1 MNNFRKENR
10 IFSKKTIL
18 TLFAITALCV
28 SVSAQ
33 RQIKAPNEFSIF
45 GGGAYTFIYFQQPF
59 DGVHGISSKGFGAD
73 LGVSFTAFAGKY
85 VGFHIGLGMGTYN
98 IKALVDSFTFVTP
111 NYASAPNLFGDD
123 QPYDLY
129 TTLSGYKEK
138 HTIYFLTIPL
148 MLQFQ
153 TVPKSKSAYYSGIKK
168 SFYAMT
174 GVKLNFLIKKQYE
187 VEIEELKNIA
197 HFTQLDN
204 WAGTQIFA
212 GLGRFK
218 GNTSYGQHEIFM
230 PVFTFEA
237 GIKWFISN
245 NANLYT
251 GAYFDCGLNDPT
263 KSIRKPASNYT
274 SENKLA
280 DLSLLEFYNN
290 SFLMGVGIKL
300 RLAFFNSSKYVPCR

>member
-1 MNNFRKENR
+1 MKNFRKKIIVIWVVISAR
-10 IFSKKTIL
+10 T
-18 TLFAITALCV
+18 V

-33 RQIKAPNEFSIF
+33 RPIKVPNEFSIF
-45 GGGAYTFIYFQQPF
+45 GGGGYSFNYYQKPLR
-59 DGVHGISSKGFGAD
+59 GVHGISSKGFNAD
-73 LGVSFTAFAGKY
+73 LGAGFTAFAGKNI
-85 VGFHIGLGMGTYN
+85 GFHIGLGIGMYQLN
-98 IKALVDSFTFVTP
+98 AHVDSFTFVTP
-111 NYASAPNLFGDD
+111 DYGIAPNLFGAD

-153 TVPKSKSAYYSGIKK
+153 TMPPKSKSAYHSGVKK

-174 GVKLNFLIKKQYE
+174 GVKLNFLIKKQYD
-187 VEIEELKNIA
+187 VEIEELKNMA
-197 HFTQLDN
+197 YFTQLDN

-212 GLGRFK
+212 GLGHFK
-218 GNTSYGQHEIFM
+218 GSSSNSQHKIFM

-237 GIKWFISN
+237 GIKWYI
-245 NANLYT
+245 AKKVNLYT

-263 KSIRKPASNYT
+263 KDGRKPANNFT
-274 SENKLA
+274 SENNLA

-300 RLAFFNSSKYVPCR
+300 RLAFFNPAKCWPCR